1 MNTCWLIGKYYNFK
15 CFMEN
20 PTINESRSKV
30 YNIRI
35 DKLVYAPRGPFMKMG
50 NVII

>member
-1 MNTCWLIGKYYNFK
+1 
-15 CFMEN
+15 MEN
-20 PTINESRSKV
+20 PTINKRRSKV

-35 DKLVYAPRGPFMKMG
+35 NKQVYATMGPFMKMG

>member
-1 MNTCWLIGKYYNFK
+1 MNISWLICVYCNLK

-20 PTINESRSKV
+20 LTINNRRSKV
-30 YNIRI
+30 YNTCIGTPI
-35 DKLVYAPRGPFMKMG
+35 YAPRGPFMKMG

>member
-1 MNTCWLIGKYYNFK
+1 MNISWLICGYCNLK

-20 PTINESRSKV
+20 PTINNRRSKV
-30 YNIRI
+30 YNTCIGKPI
-35 DKLVYAPRGPFMKMG
+35 CAPRGPFMKMG